1 MKHPTVAAA
10 VAVWGSLVLGSPSFA
25 SDQATAAR
33 ADEFVGCPDAK
44 EGTALAGSLCA
55 RFSAPLDYADPSR
68 ERIELFVRKFPAPG
82 RSAGQVWL
90 VAGGPGESGASFY
103 PLLKTLRA
111 SFPGYDLLI
120 PDHRGTGFSSRL
132 CQKEEAADSE
142 GGAALEGAEWATCFE
157 ALESDSK
164 RTRAFTITHSAHDLR
179 ALMERYSAG
188 RQTWLYGVSYGTQLV
203 LRMMT
208 VAPPRRLDGIVLD
221 SLVPPETTEQWD
233 LSHRSAVVDEVGR
246 AVLAHCDADP
256 GCRARLGGS
265 AVTAMQE
272 LVDDPKLS
280 AAVPGGR
287 PKLFF
292 GALLDGPE
300 LRARI
305 PLVLAGLRGG
315 DLEPLRQVQ
324 QDLEALG
331 AQFDGFPQSSLSIP
345 LVSVISASENNARP
359 SLTQAQVE
367 AEAARFLFVS
377 SLPGQLVGRT
387 SLAYPRDEWFGR
399 SPAALPPV
407 LVLQGDMDPKTP
419 LAGAQAHIRL
429 LPKAAG
435 VNLFTVKGGPH
446 FLLFTAPACFKAAVS
461 TFVQKRRAP
470 RAACSIQ

>member
-1 MKHPTVAAA
+1 MKHPTFAA
-10 VAVWGSLVLGSPSFA
+10 VAAVWCALVLGGPSHA
-25 SDQATAAR
+25 SEQGTATR
-33 ADEFVGCPDAK
+33 EDEFIGCPDAK
-44 EGTALAGSLCA
+44 VDAALAGSLCA

-111 SFPGYDLLI
+111 AFPGYDLLV

-132 CQKEEAADSE
+132 CQKEEAADSA
-142 GGAALEGAEWATCFE
+142 GGAALQDAEWVTCFE

-164 RTRAFTITHSAHDLR
+164 RTRAFSISHAAHDLR
-179 ALMERYSAG
+179 ALMNRYSAG
-188 RQTWLYGVSYGTQLV
+188 RATWLYGVSYGTQLV
-203 LRMMT
+203 LRTMT

-233 LSHRSAVVDEVGR
+233 LSHRSAIVDEVGR
-246 AVLAHCDADP
+246 RVLAHCDADP
-256 GCRARLGGS
+256 SCRARLEGS
-265 AVTAMQE
+265 AVAAMQG
-272 LVDDPKLS
+272 LIDDPKLS
-280 AAVPGGR
+280 ALVPGGR

-292 GALLDGPE
+292 GSLLDSPE

-305 PLVLAGLRGG
+305 PLVLSGLKGG

-324 QDLEALG
+324 HDLEALS
-331 AQFDGFPQSSLSIP
+331 AQFGGLPQSSISIP

-359 SLTQAQVE
+359 GLTKAQVE
-367 AEAARFLFVS
+367 AEAAQFLFVS

-399 SPAALPPV
+399 LPAALPPV

-419 LAGAQAHIRL
+419 HAGALAHLRL

-446 FLLFTAPACFKAAVS
+446 FLLFTAPDCFSAAVS
-461 TFVQKRRAP
+461 AFIQKRRAP
-470 RAACSIQ
+470 RTACSI

>member
-1 MKHPTVAAA
+1 MKHPTFAA
-10 VAVWGSLVLGSPSFA
+10 VVALWGALVLGSSSHA
-25 SDQATAAR
+25 SDQGTATR
-33 ADEFVGCPDAK
+33 ADEFIGCPDAK
-44 EGTALAGSLCA
+44 EDDALAGSLCA
-55 RFSAPLDYADPSR
+55 RFSAPLDYAEPSR
-68 ERIELFVRKFPAPG
+68 ERLELFVRKFPAPG
-82 RSAGQVWL
+82 RAAGQVWL

-111 SFPGYDLLI
+111 AFPGYDLLV

-132 CQKEEAADSE
+132 CQKEEAADSAD
-142 GGAALEGAEWATCFE
+142 GFALQGAEWATCFE

-164 RTRAFTITHSAHDLR
+164 RTRAFTITHAAYDLR

-188 RQTWLYGVSYGTQLV
+188 RPTWLYGVSYGTQLV

-208 VAPPRRLDGIVLD
+208 VAPPKRLEGIVLD

-246 AVLAHCDADP
+246 AVLAQCDADP

-265 AVTAMQE
+265 AVAAMQG
-272 LVDDPKLS
+272 LVDDSKLS

-292 GALLDGPE
+292 GALLDSPE
-300 LRARI
+300 PRARI

-324 QDLEALG
+324 RDLEALSARFG
-331 AQFDGFPQSSLSIP
+331 RFPQSSISIP

-359 SLTQAQVE
+359 GLTKAQVE

-387 SLAYPRDEWFGR
+387 SLSYPRDEWFGR

-419 LAGAQAHIRL
+419 HAGAQAHIRL

-435 VNLFTVKGGPH
+435 INLFTVKGGPH
-446 FLLFTAPACFKAAVS
+446 FLLFTAPDCFKAAVS

-470 RAACSIQ
+470 RAACSI